1 MAAQFNLRLLALPS
15 LRQAEEAEAAKAA
28 GKRRAAQGG
37 GGGRRTKRSRRNQPP
52 IPTIPIRAVAP
63 GQLHSGASA
72 SAGTVADGI
81 SSTSAGQDGGPTA
94 ITAESAGSGE
104 SAWTIA
110 LPGDCSDFSSR
121 FFFFFFFNWFGAG
134 GGSLAASDA
143 EESSPST
150 SAAVP
155 ASDLGAETG
164 LQTSAVAA
172 PGGPGEAPR
181 PAAAPEAL
189 AARAGLAAS
198 SVLAR
203 GARAKAVAADH
214 PGAPHP
220 P

>member
-1 MAAQFNLRLLALPS
+1 MH
-15 LRQAEEAEAAKAA
+15 KAA
-28 GKRRAAQGG
+28 ELSPGGLGKR
-37 GGGRRTKRSRRNQPP
+37 TP

-94 ITAESAGSGE
+94 ITAESEGSGE

-110 LPGDCSDFSSR
+110 LLGDCSDFSSHFF

-143 EESSPST
+143 EESSPPT

-155 ASDLGAETG
+155 ASDLGAR
-164 LQTSAVAA
+164 QAADRAVALGVSRRLVSL
-172 PGGPGEAPR
+172 PGGLGAQ
-181 PAAAPEAL
+181 
-189 AARAGLAAS
+189 RA
-198 SVLAR
+198 
-203 GARAKAVAADH
+203 
-214 PGAPHP
+214 
-220 P
+220 